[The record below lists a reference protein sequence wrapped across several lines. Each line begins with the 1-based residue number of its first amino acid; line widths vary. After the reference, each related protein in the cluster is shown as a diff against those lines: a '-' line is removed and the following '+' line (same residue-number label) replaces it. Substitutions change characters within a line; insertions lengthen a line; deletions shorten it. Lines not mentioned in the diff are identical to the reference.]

1 MLISV
6 RKTNNLKEQPRVTK
20 CRNYAKYDPTIF
32 CSDLRK
38 VLQDTVLS
46 STNVDEAWS
55 LWKYNF
61 TVECYKHA
69 PLNEKEIRGRNCP

>member
-1 MLISV
+1 MS
-6 RKTNNLKEQPRVTK
+6 
-20 CRNYAKYDPTIF
+20 
-32 CSDLRK
+32 
-38 VLQDTVLS
+38 S

-69 PLNEKEIRGRNCP
+69 PLNDKKIKKMSMTHAGNQTDDESSGCQSHEIP